1 MSDESDDG
9 RDAEAPTDTAPSIG
23 SFFNANQRFDGVL
36 SQFGFG
42 KKYAGAEEVVKRGS
56 REDRYQVDE
65 SYAVGATPTNHKDAS
80 FPCVKRTMYSFFQ
93 GTLAATF
100 VSTPLSALYFAFTV
114 APNTPAASAGTA
126 ALLSAG
132 AAGGGHY
139 GLLYGF
145 FMGGFR
151 GSSCAMERF
160 GVSESPLSV
169 GVSGG
174 IGGAVASVASARYRA
189 PQKVAGAVL
198 LCSSVTSGL
207 YMATTGGGVRG
218 AEM

>member
-1 MSDESDDG
+1 MADASDDG
-9 RDAEAPTDTAPSIG
+9 ENDDAQATIG

-65 SYAVGATPTNHKDAS
+65 SYTVGATPTNHKDAS

-100 VSTPLSALYFAFTV
+100 VSTPISALYFAFTV
-114 APNTPAASAGTA
+114 APNTPAASAGSA

-132 AAGGGHY
+132 AAG
-139 GLLYGF
+139 
-145 FMGGFR
+145 
-151 GSSCAMERF
+151 
-160 GVSESPLSV
+160 
-169 GVSGG
+169 
-174 IGGAVASVASARYRA
+174 
-189 PQKVAGAVL
+189 
-198 LCSSVTSGL
+198 
-207 YMATTGGGVRG
+207 
-218 AEM
+218 